1 MIIQEIGGN
10 QMGTRRADFAGSWYP
25 GTKREC
31 INTIEDYM
39 SDVRIPK
46 EEYTGLGGIVP
57 HAGWYFS
64 GKTALTVYS
73 AINLKITPDLIFL
86 FGMHLGED
94 SRDHIFI
101 DDGVETPLGE
111 LKVNREASEML
122 SRSFDFVEE
131 DASHYSR
138 SENTL
143 ELQFPLIK
151 YTFPDT
157 SLVIIGSAPTSRA
170 IEIGEKAAA
179 ISKELGLSA
188 CFIGSTDLTHYG
200 PNYYFTPEG
209 TGKESVQWVKEVND
223 KKIIDAFLHAVPG
236 EVISEALSSRNAC
249 CPGAAGA
256 AIAGASRLGA
266 AGGILVRYTT
276 SYDIH
281 PDMSFVGYAGV
292 VY

>member
-1 MIIQEIGGN
+1 MIFQEKGGN
-10 QMGTRRADFAGSWYP
+10 QMGTRRTDFAGSWYP

-31 INTIEDYM
+31 INTIEDIM
-39 SDVRIPK
+39 SEVRIP
-46 EEYTGLGGIVP
+46 EGAYTGLGGIVP

-73 AINLKITPDLIFL
+73 AINRKIKPDLIFL
-86 FGMHLGED
+86 FGMHLPED

-101 DDGVETPLGE
+101 DDSVETPLGN
-111 LKVNREASEML
+111 LKINREASEML
-122 SRSFDFVEE
+122 SGSFSFIEE
-131 DASHYSR
+131 NASHYSR
-138 SENTL
+138 DNTL

-157 SLVIIGSAPTSRA
+157 LVVIIGSAPTSRA
-170 IEIGEKAAA
+170 FEIGEKAASIA
-179 ISKELGLSA
+179 KKLGLSA

-209 TGKESVQWVKEVND
+209 TGKKSVQWVKEVND
-223 KKIIDAFLHAVPG
+223 KRIIDAFLRAEPV
-236 EVISEALSSRNAC
+236 EVINEALASRNAC

-256 AIAGASRLGA
+256 AIAGAGKSGA
-266 AGGILVRYTT
+266 GRGTLTHYTT

-281 PDMSFVGYAGV
+281 PDQSFVGYAGV